1 MKNLFKKL
9 FSCLLV
15 VFLAFSV
22 VSCTKKST
30 TTTTQAK
37 EDISVLDKNLS
48 IYNAH
53 TDSTNDLLF
62 QLSSYTTCEYDDNV
76 LELEYKVTILN
87 VSEDRNA
94 NLTFKNPKAYGNDLE
109 LQEQVLSSY
118 DYTDKSKNALYQE
131 QSFVVDKKET
141 CKTTFFLVIQDGNKD
156 ADIRIDVEVNNIT
169 LSIAITNE
177 KPAKFTYVHNPAL
190 NPKVL
195 EDAEVDANAVFGF
208 KPNTTGS
215 LSTYTSYDWTIES
228 DVLIYKQN
236 RIDYIEENDGRLKAL
251 ENELRAQ
258 GKSIEEIARA
268 CSLLRNQIRLD
279 QYKNDPE
286 GLEKLKER
294 NMTKYGHE
302 DGPTPDESYTKYG
315 SWEMVLEKAYTTNR
329 GMDAC
334 CGVYDLYFYLYNELP
349 Y

>member
-1 MKNLFKKL
+1 MKNIIKKL
-9 FSCLLV
+9 FSTLIV
-15 VFLAFSV
+15 VFLSFSII
-22 VSCTKKST
+22 SCTKKTS
-30 TTTTQAK
+30 TTTQAK

-94 NLTFKNPKAYGNDLE
+94 NLTFKNPKAYGNDIE

-156 ADIRIDVEVNNIT
+156 ADIRIDVEVNNIK

-195 EDAEVDANAVFGF
+195 EDAEVDSNAVFGF

-215 LSTYTSYDWTIES
+215 LSTYASYDWTIES

-251 ENELRAQ
+251 ENELKAQ

-279 QYKNDPE
+279 QYKDDPE
-286 GLEKLKER
+286 GLEQLKQR
-294 NMTKYGHE
+294 NLTKYGHE

-315 SWEMVLEKAYTTNR
+315 SWEMVLEKSYTTNR